1 MSALDRWI
9 GQTISFAIEDG
20 ATTWPKVYET
30 TKSHPEA
37 LPSHRLAVPSSM
49 IPPDLLSYLHVSP
62 RFNTV
67 TLSSRN
73 APPVSTP
80 YQTDEEIDRLV
91 RLLARLDAQNRSRD
105 QLFHGRRLTVEAQV
119 IRFEDSRP
127 FKAQGPEVKLVLT
140 GVTVHI

>member
-1 MSALDRWI
+1 MTALDRWI
-9 GQTISFAIEDG
+9 GQTLSFAIEDG

-49 IPPDLLSYLHVSP
+49 IPPDLLPYLYVSP
-62 RFNTV
+62 QFNTV
-67 TLSSRN
+67 SLSSRN

-80 YQTDEEIDRLV
+80 HQTDEEIDRLV
-91 RLLARLDAQNRSRD
+91 RLLTRLDAQNRSRD
-105 QLFHGRRLTVEAQV
+105 QVFHGRRLTVEAEV
-119 IRFEDSRP
+119 FRFENGRP
-127 FKAQGPEVKLVLT
+127 GKVQASEVKLLLT